1 MQKRALLLR
10 ALKYT
15 VLTFATLHLI
25 TSYSLMLF
33 RNINEGNLFTII
45 ALDRVWPS
53 LSASL
58 EMFLVSQLIWVIV
71 LGVYFVVLYR
81 KERSKKTNKS
91 S

>member
-1 MQKRALLLR
+1 
-10 ALKYT
+10 
-15 VLTFATLHLI
+15 
-25 TSYSLMLF
+25 MLF